1 MKNSYFIA
9 LALFAGL
16 CTPVL
21 AQKYGV
27 NFQHKYW
34 EVVCD
39 NGEPGGLTEQNASGF
54 CRYL

>member
-21 AQKYGV
+21 AQPYGV
-27 NFQHKYW
+27 TFQYKDW
-34 EVVCD
+34 ELVCD